1 MFFTSK
7 KRGILY

>member
-7 KRGILY
+7 